1 MKEPTSNGQFRF
13 TRDEVRKMA
22 VVVTSLG
29 QHLAMENVIEAA
41 FVEGLLGKSYDVVT
55 RSSLNEIAR
64 ELLRRMDRGFDLSTA
79 AEVGKLAGASHILV
93 VQMPSLTETYDGT
106 NGSSILTCS
115 IIAQVIEVS
124 TGRILGIVTEEQNTY
139 GSRLSG
145 GSVGAVRRVSQ
156 RAVKWFP

>member
-1 MKEPTSNGQFRF
+1 
-13 TRDEVRKMA
+13 MA
-22 VVVTSLG
+22 VVVTHLG
-29 QHLAMENVIEAA
+29 HHQSMENVIEAA
-41 FVEGLLGKSYDVVT
+41 FVEGLLGKSYEVVT

-93 VQMPSLTETYDGT
+93 VQMPALAESYDRGSGT
-106 NGSSILTCS
+106 PILTCS

-124 TGRILGIVTEEQNTY
+124 TGRILGAVTEEQSSY
-139 GSRLSG
+139 GATWSG
-145 GSVGAVRRVSQ
+145 GGVGVVRRASQ